1 MISQSCKKMLFKSY
15 LNKNKYGNTVPNM
28 LWKELDK
35 VIKIGNDIK
44 SLNYLCLKGRK
55 NRFKIN

>member
-35 VIKIGNDIK
+35 VIKIGNDSK
-44 SLNYLCLKGRK
+44 SLNYLCFKGR
-55 NRFKIN
+55 